1 MDKAALGKRL
11 RQARKDK
18 GLTSEKLSE
27 LCSIN
32 ATYLRQIEAGTK
44 VPSLPVFVSLCR
56 ELGTHP
62 DFLLMDSLPGIGIEE
77 YSELSSLLQTATPS
91 QKMCIRDSGITPA
104 DIGHHL
110 FQLRTFRILAAHF
123 IDVDLLHAQ
132 GLHQNLL
139 TDRVLL
145 LGANPDIANLQIV
158 LPPCPNRV
166 GWTNGTSQMPGT
178 DPIGTLFAG
187 LTEVYPNE
195 TLGSG
200 RAIGVQTAC
209 AGNAPSRHPR

>member
-1 MDKAALGKRL
+1 MDKAALGQRL

-44 VPSLPVFVSLCR
+44 VPSLPVFVRLCR

-91 QKMCIRDSGITPA
+91 QMKVITA
-104 DIGHHL
+104 MLCGAL
-110 FQLRTFRILAAHF
+110 LA
-123 IDVDLLHAQ
+123 L
-132 GLHQNLL
+132 
-139 TDRVLL
+139 
-145 LGANPDIANLQIV
+145 
-158 LPPCPNRV
+158 
-166 GWTNGTSQMPGT
+166 
-178 DPIGTLFAG
+178 
-187 LTEVYPNE
+187 
-195 TLGSG
+195 
-200 RAIGVQTAC
+200 
-209 AGNAPSRHPR
+209 